1 MAVLIFKQ
9 GNYTETGSLAYAE
22 PIFFTDANTLIISG
36 GVSTYANTEV
46 SPQITAGRVDYRVAT
61 MDSINTGS
69 FIVTSD
75 VSASNLL
82 LDGNATIRGNIT
94 MGGSG
99 LDFGDASDDNVV
111 FKADISSSI
120 LPNNDDSFDL
130 GSDSQRWKTGYL
142 SNLNLSGSLFV
153 DGGPIDLH
161 SDTYISAS
169 SGTFTHLDVGSYLD
183 IDVTGNTTFD
193 GQGTLSVSSSGALKV
208 DSPTSIGIG
217 TNSDAPIDIDSTTL
231 DIDSSGAITVDSTST
246 ISLDGVGNSNFTIDS
261 GNLTINNT
269 TSGNMTLQ
277 SAGAIDIDAD
287 GGKIT
292 IDGSSGIDIG
302 VESDVA
308 IDIDSSTLDVDA
320 SGAITISG
328 SGVFDVNA
336 AGALTLDS
344 DTSISIGT
352 DHDKPIDIDSST
364 LDIDASGAITID
376 GTSTLS
382 IDVDGATNINTSV
395 GGIEINSEA
404 GSLTLDGHTG
414 VDIDASN
421 SGKVSIDG
429 AGGIDI
435 GVAADVAIDVDSS
448 TLDIDASG
456 NITINGEGSTAI
468 SSSGALS
475 IDSETGINI
484 GTTTDKPIDIDA
496 STFDVDASG
505 ALTIDSATSI
515 GIGTNADKPIDID
528 STTLDI
534 DSSGAIT
541 INGESTTAISSSG
554 ALSIDSETS
563 INIGTTSDKPV
574 NIDSTTF
581 DVDSTDGI
589 RLKSNN
595 GISLEES
602 GVVAINVD
610 ANQDVSFPQ
619 EGGSKTDPDV
629 DIVGYLKLGQHGG
642 FIQGALS
649 SSGEISSSADITTS
663 GLNAGNIN
671 VGITGDNEIDTDSG
685 NLTIDSAGG
694 TVTIDDNIIITG
706 DLTVNG
712 TRTFTNTTT
721 LDVADNIIN
730 INYGGSSVYA
740 GIYANDT
747 TAPNVLS
754 GSILWDGTND
764 RWIAGQSGSEQ
775 TILLNNGDSIVSGSG
790 TNNQITTFTGTHG
803 VDSSANLTFDGST
816 LRVTG
821 TQEITSHLSGSASA
835 SFADLK
841 ISDDASI
848 ASLTVTDLTSG
859 RIVLVGGGGEIE
871 DSSKLTFDGSD
882 LTVVDRFSTSNS
894 EGGSLFVGSSN
905 SVFSEQGINF
915 KDSDTTIQNTSDGGD
930 IVLKTTNNASSTN
943 THLTLFGPDLSST
956 FAGSVTATSFTG
968 SIASTNGV
976 VSGSSQVDYSGL
988 SGINNDIVSAS
999 TDSSRVNFT
1008 ITDGNIT
1015 ADLIGGVVTG
1025 SSQIDYSALS
1035 GINNN
1040 IISASSDTSQVDM
1053 VINGGSISANLK
1065 GGVVSGSSQLSG
1077 DFLSKLGD
1085 SVISSSAQ
1093 VNANTITNFDSNVK
1107 AKLDNDGVISGS
1119 SQVSLAFSDIT
1130 SKPSYLVSNLIPG
1143 NNVTITSGSDTLKIE
1158 ASAGGGGGG
1167 TISGSSQVDHD
1178 ATTNFVVG
1186 EHFLQSA
1193 ITTVGT
1199 VTTGNVQ
1206 TILPSGV
1213 TSGSSQISGLGFITG
1228 SDATSPPNW
1237 IASDLVAGTNVTITS
1252 GSNTLTIN
1260 SSAAGGGAN
1269 DATITLT
1276 PGSGLDGGGAFT
1288 VNQSGNEEITFTVG
1302 DGVVSG
1308 SAQIDGSALGSN
1320 KTIEIGGTSV
1330 TLGGSITD
1338 ETLFGGTGVVSGSA
1352 GVSKTLQN
1360 VTDAGASTNV
1370 ATTFSNT
1377 TDSTSKTT
1385 GALIVGGG
1393 LGVNNTINAGGDVI
1407 AFASSDE
1414 RLKDNIKPIE
1424 NPLEKLSQISGNT
1437 FDWNQEKQN
1446 IYNGKDY
1453 GVIAQ
1458 EIEKVMPE
1466 LVDTRDNGY
1475 LAVKYD
1481 KIVPLLIESIK
1492 ELKKEIEEL
1501 KSK

>member
-9 GNYTETGSLAYAE
+9 GNFTETGSLAYAE

-142 SNLNLSGSLFV
+142 SNLNLSGSLFL

-169 SGTFTHLDVGSYLD
+169 SGTFTHLAVGSYLD

-231 DIDSSGAITVDSTST
+231 DIDASGA
-246 ISLDGVGNSNFTIDS
+246 LTIDS
-261 GNLTINNT
+261 
-269 TSGNMTLQ
+269 
-277 SAGAIDIDAD
+277 A
-287 GGKIT
+287 
-292 IDGSSGIDIG
+292 
-302 VESDVA
+302 
-308 IDIDSSTLDVDA
+308 
-320 SGAITISG
+320 
-328 SGVFDVNA
+328 
-336 AGALTLDS
+336 
-344 DTSISIGT
+344 TSISIGT
-352 DHDKPIDIDSST
+352 TADKPIDIDSTT
-364 LDIDASGAITID
+364 LDIDSSGAITI
-376 GTSTLS
+376 
-382 IDVDGATNINTSV
+382 
-395 GGIEINSEA
+395 
-404 GSLTLDGHTG
+404 
-414 VDIDASN
+414 
-421 SGKVSIDG
+421 
-429 AGGIDI
+429 
-435 GVAADVAIDVDSS
+435 
-448 TLDIDASG
+448 
-456 NITINGEGSTAI
+456 NGESTTAI

-505 ALTIDSATSI
+505 ALTIDSNTSI

-534 DSSGAIT
+534 DASGAIT

-554 ALSIDSETS
+554 ALSIDSETG
-563 INIGTTSDKPV
+563 INIGTTTDKPIDIDSSTLDIDASGAITIDGTSTLSIDAGGVDIDASNSGKVTIDGAGGIDIGVAADVAIDIDSSTLDIDASGALTIDSATSIGIGTNADKPV

-602 GVVAINVD
+602 GVTVVSVD

-629 DIVGYLKLGQHGG
+629 DIVGYLKLGEHGG

-694 TVTIDDNIIITG
+694 TVTIDDNTIITG

-712 TRTFTNTTT
+712 TRTFTNTAT

-730 INYGGSSVYA
+730 INYGGSSVLA
-740 GIYANDT
+740 GLYANDVT
-747 TAPNVLS
+747 GGNVLS
-754 GSILWDGTND
+754 GSILWNGTTD

-775 TILLNNGDSIVSGSG
+775 TLLLNNGDSIVSGSG

-821 TQEITSHLSGSASA
+821 TEEITGNLSGSSSGSFKNINVAESQIVGNDLYVGGTIFHKDDTDTKITLTDDDINITVGNTNMIDFTQDTVSEITINEQAQDLDVRIEGEADNKLFFTDASVSKIGIGTNSPGEKLTIHGNVSGSASGSFLNVHA
-835 SFADLK
+835 SEF
-841 ISDDASI
+841 
-848 ASLTVTDLTSG
+848 LTSTQATIG
-859 RIVLVGGGGEIE
+859 NVLI
-871 DSSKLTFDGSD
+871 SGSIIQAP
-882 LTVVDRFSTSNS
+882 
-894 EGGSLFVGSSN
+894 GGSPLV
-905 SVFSEQGINF
+905 V
-915 KDSDTTIQNTSDGGD
+915 SDTLNLDS
-930 IVLKTTNNASSTN
+930 NNIIGVQSI
-943 THLTLFGPDLSST
+943 
-956 FAGSVTATSFTG
+956 TATATG
-968 SIASTNGV
+968 SIG
-976 VSGSSQVDYSGL
+976 
-988 SGINNDIVSAS
+988 
-999 TDSSRVNFT
+999 RV
-1008 ITDGNIT
+1008 I
-1015 ADLIGGVVTG
+1015 
-1025 SSQIDYSALS
+1025 
-1035 GINNN
+1035 
-1040 IISASSDTSQVDM
+1040 
-1053 VINGGSISANLK
+1053 GSIGA
-1065 GGVVSGSSQLSG
+1065 
-1077 DFLSKLGD
+1077 
-1085 SVISSSAQ
+1085 
-1093 VNANTITNFDSNVK
+1093 TN
-1107 AKLDNDGVISGS
+1107 GVISGS
-1119 SQVSLAFSDIT
+1119 SQVNADSITNFDTNVKAKLDADTVISGSSQIRGLGFVTGSETAVHPNWLTSDF
-1130 SKPSYLVSNLIPG
+1130 VAG
-1143 NNVTITSGSDTLKIE
+1143 NNITITSGSNTLKIE
-1158 ASAGGGGGG
+1158 ASGGGGAG
-1167 TISGSSQVDHD
+1167 TISGSSQIDHD
-1178 ATTNFVVG
+1178 ATTNFVAG

-1199 VTTGNVQ
+1199 VTTGNV
-1206 TILPSGV
+1206 TAILPTGV
-1213 TSGSSQISGLGFITG
+1213 LSGSLL
-1228 SDATSPPNW
+1228 P
-1237 IASDLVAGTNVTITS
+1237 
-1252 GSNTLTIN
+1252 GSNVTIN
-1260 SSAAGGGAN
+1260 SSSDGFFISSSASGGGAN

-1276 PGSGLDGGGAFT
+1276 AGSGLDGGGAFT
-1288 VNQSGNEEITFTVG
+1288 VNQAGNETITFTVG
-1302 DGVVSG
+1302 DGVISG
-1308 SAQIDGSALGSN
+1308 SSQVSDIGNSQLTNSAI
-1320 KTIEIGGTSV
+1320 TISGTSV
-1330 TLGGSITD
+1330 SLGGAITD

-1352 GVSKTLQN
+1352 GVSKTLQE
-1360 VTDAGASTNV
+1360 VTTAGASSTNALTV
-1370 ATTFSNT
+1370 GNG

-1385 GALIVGGG
+1385 GGLIVSGG
-1393 LGVNNTINAGGDVI
+1393 LGVLNTINAGGDVV
-1407 AFASSDE
+1407 AYASSDE

-1424 NPLEKLSQISGNT
+1424 NPLEVISQISGNT
-1437 FDWNQEKQN
+1437 FDWNSEKQN

-1458 EIEKVMPE
+1458 EIQKVMPE
-1466 LVDTRDNGY
+1466 LVDTRDSGY

-1492 ELKKEIEEL
+1492 ELKREIEEL

>member
-9 GNYTETGSLAYAE
+9 GNFTETGSLAYAE

-169 SGTFTHLDVGSYLD
+169 AGTFTHLDVGSYLD
-183 IDVTGNTTFD
+183 VDVTGNTTFD

-287 GGKIT
+287 GGKVT
-292 IDGSSGIDIG
+292 IDGSGGIDIG

-308 IDIDSSTLDVDA
+308 
-320 SGAITISG
+320 
-328 SGVFDVNA
+328 
-336 AGALTLDS
+336 
-344 DTSISIGT
+344 
-352 DHDKPIDIDSST
+352 IDIDSST

-602 GVVAINVD
+602 GVTVVSVD
-610 ANQDVSFPQ
+610 ANQDVIFLQ

-629 DIVGYLKLGQHGG
+629 DIVGYLKLGEHGG

-694 TVTIDDNIIITG
+694 TVTIDDNTIITG

-790 TNNQITTFTGTHG
+790 TNNKIAIFTGAHG
-803 VDSSANLTFDGST
+803 VDSSNNLGFDGSI
-816 LRVTG
+816 LSVTG
-821 TQEITSHLSGSASA
+821 TTNLKGSISGSASA
-835 SFADLK
+835 SFADL
-841 ISDDASI
+841 IVTDDASI
-848 ASLTVTDLTSG
+848 ASLTVTDLTND
-859 RIVLVGGGGEIE
+859 RVVIAGGGGEIE
-871 DSSKLTFDGSD
+871 DSANLTFDGTTLGVTGNVSA
-882 LTVVDRFSTSNS
+882 TV
-894 EGGSLFVGSSN
+894 
-905 SVFSEQGINF
+905 
-915 KDSDTTIQNTSDGGD
+915 
-930 IVLKTTNNASSTN
+930 
-943 THLTLFGPDLSST
+943 
-956 FAGSVTATSFTG
+956 TG
-968 SIASTNGV
+968 SFGRVIGSIGSTNGV
-976 VSGSSQVDYSGL
+976 VSGSSL
-988 SGINNDIVSAS
+988 S
-999 TDSSRVNFT
+999 
-1008 ITDGNIT
+1008 
-1015 ADLIGGVVTG
+1015 LIH
-1025 SSQIDYSALS
+1025 I
-1035 GINNN
+1035 
-1040 IISASSDTSQVDM
+1040 
-1053 VINGGSISANLK
+1053 
-1065 GGVVSGSSQLSG
+1065 
-1077 DFLSKLGD
+1077 
-1085 SVISSSAQ
+1085 
-1093 VNANTITNFDSNVK
+1093 
-1107 AKLDNDGVISGS
+1107 
-1119 SQVSLAFSDIT
+1119 
-1130 SKPSYLVSNLIPG
+1130 
-1143 NNVTITSGSDTLKIE
+1143 
-1158 ASAGGGGGG
+1158 
-1167 TISGSSQVDHD
+1167 
-1178 ATTNFVVG
+1178 
-1186 EHFLQSA
+1186 
-1193 ITTVGT
+1193 
-1199 VTTGNVQ
+1199 
-1206 TILPSGV
+1206 
-1213 TSGSSQISGLGFITG
+1213 
-1228 SDATSPPNW
+1228 
-1237 IASDLVAGTNVTITS
+1237 
-1252 GSNTLTIN
+1252 
-1260 SSAAGGGAN
+1260 
-1269 DATITLT
+1269 
-1276 PGSGLDGGGAFT
+1276 
-1288 VNQSGNEEITFTVG
+1288 
-1302 DGVVSG
+1302 
-1308 SAQIDGSALGSN
+1308 
-1320 KTIEIGGTSV
+1320 
-1330 TLGGSITD
+1330 
-1338 ETLFGGTGVVSGSA
+1338 
-1352 GVSKTLQN
+1352 
-1360 VTDAGASTNV
+1360 
-1370 ATTFSNT
+1370 
-1377 TDSTSKTT
+1377 
-1385 GALIVGGG
+1385 
-1393 LGVNNTINAGGDVI
+1393 
-1407 AFASSDE
+1407 
-1414 RLKDNIKPIE
+1414 
-1424 NPLEKLSQISGNT
+1424 
-1437 FDWNQEKQN
+1437 
-1446 IYNGKDY
+1446 
-1453 GVIAQ
+1453 
-1458 EIEKVMPE
+1458 
-1466 LVDTRDNGY
+1466 
-1475 LAVKYD
+1475 
-1481 KIVPLLIESIK
+1481 
-1492 ELKKEIEEL
+1492 
-1501 KSK
+1501 